1 MVDEP
6 QSLPC
11 EPSHIRWFM
20 MRVISENITRMY
32 CARIGTSMP
41 SSFSMARQ
49 YACSLHII
57 EQ

>member
-20 MRVISENITRMY
+20 MRVISANITRMY
-32 CARIGTSMP
+32 CARSGTSMP
-41 SSFSMARQ
+41 ASFSIARQ
-49 YACSLHII
+49 
-57 EQ
+57 